1 MKIDLPQVDGV
12 HQQEHLPLDFKRKL
26 EAWERMRGAGAGSG
40 VGARQCDEAALA
52 PVETCRRD
60 NSTEKKVCSFDLYNH
75 ISCGHFGIR
84 DLLDPRQTSRTE
96 ADPRGGPETGVQAEG
111 GGVGAEKGAGGAER
125 QQRAGG

>member
-1 MKIDLPQVDGV
+1 MGEDEG
-12 HQQEHLPLDFKRKL
+12 
-26 EAWERMRGAGAGSG
+26 RGRGQRRRSTAVRRGG
-40 VGARQCDEAALA
+40 VGSSGDMSERQFN
-52 PVETCRRD
+52 R
-60 NSTEKKVCSFDLYNH
+60 EKGVFSFDLYNH